1 MKEIKIA
8 IVGCEENE
16 WKPEQIPKVK
26 QWIKNMFHA
35 LGFDN
40 VLVSGHCPKG
50 GVDIW
55 AEEIADELG
64 IKKEIY
70 PAEVNQWNDKKSK
83 DIFVCNFD
91 GCTFE
96 GSEGEIYKHS
106 DETGHMCI
114 NVSNKILKGYRSRN
128 IQIAEACD
136 VLCCIVPW
144 VNIEALDNIHEDEPP
159 PFPITLSKN
168 QYCIYCKQIGHP
180 TNGGCWTMKKARQ
193 LGKEVHLV
201 MVE

>member
-1 MKEIKIA
+1 MGGGILKKIRIA
-8 IVGCEENE
+8 IGGCEESKWTNSQKVDAKEEIKAILWE
-16 WKPEQIPKVK
+16 WERRISQTESISYGE
-26 QWIKNMFHA
+26 A
-35 LGFDN
+35 LAVI

-55 AEEIADELG
+55 AEEIADEIG

-70 PAEVNQWNDKKSK
+70 PAEVNQWNDKIEHKKTNNIWVS
-83 DIFVCNFD
+83 
-91 GCTFE
+91 
-96 GSEGEIYKHS
+96 YK
-106 DETGHMCI
+106 
-114 NVSNKILKGYRSRN
+114 LKGFRSRN

-168 QYCIYCKQIGHP
+168 QYCIHCKQIGHP
-180 TNGGCWTMKKARQ
+180 TNGGCWTMKYAKK
-193 LGKEVHLV
+193 LGKETHLV
-201 MVE
+201 VIE